1 MKGRAQGPSEEA
13 ESEEEKKKVRVR
25 TALSVGRKVREGFL
39 EEREKKGSEEE
50 REKYK
55 LGSDLDWL
63 P

>member
-1 MKGRAQGPSEEA
+1 MRKLRARKR
-13 ESEEEKKKVRVR
+13 KKEVRVR

-50 REKYK
+50 CEKYK

>member
-1 MKGRAQGPSEEA
+1 M
-13 ESEEEKKKVRVR
+13 R
-25 TALSVGRKVREGFL
+25 TALSVGRKVKEGFL

-50 REKYK
+50 CEKYK